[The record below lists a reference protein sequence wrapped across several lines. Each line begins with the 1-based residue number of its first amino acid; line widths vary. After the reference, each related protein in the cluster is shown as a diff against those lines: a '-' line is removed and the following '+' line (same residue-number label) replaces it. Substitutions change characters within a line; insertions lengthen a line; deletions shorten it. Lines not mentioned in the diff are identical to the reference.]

1 MEQLPAQLSVPVLA
15 LGWAILHSLWQGLV
29 IYLLLRVAFKVAPG
43 ASARVKY
50 NMSLAGMAA
59 MFLWFADTFLR
70 YWDSLHAVTI
80 IVSRPI
86 NGVPHSD
93 VVHTTLTTGG
103 GYVSRLHTLMPWLQ
117 SMLPV
122 LVLFYL
128 VGVLFFA
135 ARFGYH
141 IVYLRR
147 LRGTGIS
154 EPSADVMDKLY
165 DWKERLGIAQRVR
178 LLFSDRVDVPM
189 MMGVL
194 KPIILIPLA
203 SLAQLSP
210 DQFEAI
216 LVHELAHIKR
226 HDYLVNIIQTCVE
239 TLLFFNPFVWLLSSA
254 IRREREHCCDDMV
267 IEHTAR
273 PLSYAGALTALESS
287 RFSHPALA
295 ATGNKNQLLNRI
307 KRMME
312 MKKQTPASAF
322 IPAMLIALGLTAS
335 LLWLSPVFAQSKKDK
350 PKTTEQEKK
359 ETSAAKAQIVIV
371 DDKGQKRTYQ
381 SINDVPPAEREKVR
395 EMLGGVPDIPQPP
408 VPPVAPAAP
417 VPPVPPTPPI
427 IDEEDIAEAMREAD
441 RSMKAVDRKKL
452 HEEIKQA
459 MEESKRAMDEVDW
472 AEVNREVKQAMEESK
487 KAMKEIDWEE
497 INREV
502 KQAMKE
508 SAQAMKEAKQ
518 AMSEVDWDE
527 INESMNAAMAASGQ
541 ALSQAGVAL
550 AAINWDS
557 IGRSVS
563 AAMRAPGS
571 PQTYVFYDSAGKAV
585 SVRTDSVRTINGKN
599 IHVYSKSNNKG
610 TSSAYA
616 YSGNGGKTYNTGA
629 YEKMLGKMEKEGL
642 IDRSNAYS
650 VQKKNG
656 KLYINGKRQPDEVYN
671 KYKRYLDDAQTLS
684 LSGSKNSLNVNVS
697 N

>member
-1 MEQLPAQLSVPVLA
+1 MEQLHTSLSVPVLA
-15 LGWAILHSLWQGLV
+15 LGWAILHSLWQGLIV
-29 IYLLLRVAFKVAPG
+29 YVLLRVTFGLAPR
-43 ASARVKY
+43 ASARFKY
-50 NMSLAGMAA
+50 NMALAGMSAI
-59 MFLWFADTFLR
+59 FLWFADTFYR
-70 YWDSLHAVTI
+70 YWDSLRAITI
-80 IVSRPI
+80 IVSRPV
-86 NGVPHSD
+86 NGVPHSN
-93 VVHTTLTTGG
+93 VVHTTLATGG
-103 GYVSRLHTLMPWLQ
+103 GYVSYLHTLMPWLQ

-135 ARFGYH
+135 SRFGYH
-141 IVYLRR
+141 MMYLRS
-147 LRGTGIS
+147 LRTTGIS
-154 EPSADVMDKLY
+154 EPSPAVLDKLY
-165 DWKERLGIAQRVR
+165 DWKERLGIAQHVR
-178 LLFSDRVDVPM
+178 LLFSEKVDIPM

-194 KPIILIPLA
+194 KPLILIPLA
-203 SLAQLSP
+203 SFARLSP

-226 HDYLVNIIQTCVE
+226 RDYLVNIIQTCVE
-239 TLLFFNPFVWLLSSA
+239 TLLFFNPFVWLLSSVL
-254 IRREREHCCDDMV
+254 RSEREHCCDDV
-267 IEHTAR
+267 VLVHTAR
-273 PLSYAGALTALESS
+273 PLSYAGALTTLEAF
-287 RFSHPALA
+287 RLNPLAMA

-322 IPAMLIALGLTAS
+322 IPALLVALGLTVS

-350 PKTTEQEKK
+350 QKTTEQKAQ
-359 ETSAAKAQIVIV
+359 TSAKAEIVIV
-371 DDKGQKRTYQ
+371 DDNGQKRTYQ

-408 VPPVAPAAP
+408 MPPAAPGAP
-417 VPPVPPTPPI
+417 VPPAPPV
-427 IDEEDIAEAMREAD
+427 IDEEEIAEAMEEAG
-441 RSMKAVDRKKL
+441 RAMKAIDRKKL
-452 HEEIKQA
+452 NEEIKQA

-472 AEVNREVKQAMEESK
+472 EEINREVKQAMAESK

-508 SAQAMKEAKQ
+508 SSQAMKEAKM
-518 AMSEVDWDE
+518 AMKDVDWDE
-527 INESMNAAMAASGQ
+527 INEGMNAAMEASGL
-541 ALSQAGVAL
+541 ALSQAGMAL

-557 IGRSVS
+557 IGHAVS
-563 AAMRAPGS
+563 AAMKVPGS

-599 IHVYSKSNNKG
+599 IHVYNKSNTKG

-616 YSGNGGKTYNTGA
+616 YSGNGGKTINTGS
-629 YEKMLGKMEKEGL
+629 YEKMLAKMEQEGL
-642 IDRSNAYS
+642 INRSDDYS

-671 KYKRYLDDAQTLS
+671 KFKKYLDDAKTLS
-684 LSGSKNSLNVNVS
+684 LSGSKNSLNVSVS